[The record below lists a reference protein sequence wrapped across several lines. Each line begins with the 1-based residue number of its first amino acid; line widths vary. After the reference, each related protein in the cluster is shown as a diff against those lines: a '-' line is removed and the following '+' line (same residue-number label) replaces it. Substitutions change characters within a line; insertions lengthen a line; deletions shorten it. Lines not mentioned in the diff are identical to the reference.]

1 MAEKPPQDIFKQPG
15 GFFKDTMIYIKL
27 IIRLMS
33 DKRVPTL
40 LKLLPIGSILYVLWP
55 LDLLPGPIPIDDAAA
70 LGLGMYLFIEFC
82 PKDIVEEHLNSLED
96 IIPGRKKDKESEKWE
111 ANDVNFSSDNIIDAE
126 YHDKDKNEGKPA

>member
-1 MAEKPPQDIFKQPG
+1 MAEKPPQDLLKQPG
-15 GFFKDTMIYIKL
+15 GFFKDTMVYIKL
-27 IIRLMS
+27 IIRLMA
-33 DKRVPTL
+33 DKRVPAM

-96 IIPGRKKDKESEKWE
+96 IIPGRKKDKASEEQE
-111 ANDVNFSSDNIIDAE
+111 AEDALFKHENIIDAE